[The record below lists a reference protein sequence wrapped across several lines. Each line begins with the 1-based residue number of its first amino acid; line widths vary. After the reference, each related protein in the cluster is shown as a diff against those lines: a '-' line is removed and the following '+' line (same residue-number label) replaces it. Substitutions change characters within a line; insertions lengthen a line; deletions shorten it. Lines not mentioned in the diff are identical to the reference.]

1 MVAYE
6 KNTGHP
12 HPLSDGIKTSS
23 KRATGSVPLI
33 DYYSELWYGMMS
45 IGSPPQDYH
54 GMTL

>member
-45 IGSPPQDYH
+45 IGSPPQHYS